1 MPAKCIIKHGKLFI
15 WGGILTGSNTPPTFS
30 VSFEYTWVCVCPFL
44 FVQLVLQKKRKLSG
58 ASLYKKRQSFSV
70 YLSMPLRFMKSKNL
84 QHSGQGKR
92 VLSIFLEL
100 ARPIVL
106 IEMGRGLKGFRWVRA
121 KTLESGS

>member
-1 MPAKCIIKHGKLFI
+1 VG
-15 WGGILTGSNTPPTFS
+15 
-30 VSFEYTWVCVCPFL
+30 VYVL
-44 FVQLVLQKKRKLSG
+44 FVCAAGAQKKKKVVWRLP
-58 ASLYKKRQSFSV
+58 LQKRQSFSV

-100 ARPIVL
+100 ARAIVL